1 METTKGGNKG
11 AMIPIAPARGG
22 TWRLDMHKASSFW
35 GIFCCTISGHCI
47 DVGESMGNK
56 REKRIKFSVPVI
68 A

>member
-1 METTKGGNKG
+1 M
-11 AMIPIAPARGG
+11 
-22 TWRLDMHKASSFW
+22 DMHKASSFW

-68 A
+68 AVIAFITSYVK